1 MSKYT
6 MTSFII
12 GMIFV
17 SLVAAGLGVFMS
29 SMNDT
34 YTRSDYNET
43 DLETFDKMKELSNL
57 SEQMRDETEIQTD
70 SGVLDV
76 IGSYFKSAYQALRTS
91 TSSIS
96 LFTSMANDAGEES
109 GIQNV
114 RIITTALI
122 TVVLIALFVGVLISA
137 MVKKDV

>member
-1 MSKYT
+1 MSRYT
-6 MTSFII
+6 MTSFIV

-17 SLVAAGLGVFMS
+17 SLIAAGLGIFMS

-34 YTRSDYNET
+34 YTRSDYNES
-43 DLETFDKMKELSNL
+43 DIQTFSKMEELSNL

-76 IGSYFKSAYQALRTS
+76 IGSYFKSAYQALRSS
-91 TSSIS
+91 TTSIS

-114 RIITTALI
+114 RIII
-122 TVVLIALFVGVLISA
+122 TSLVSAVLIILFIGVLISA

>member
-57 SEQMRDETEIQTD
+57 SEQMRDETKIKTD

-91 TSSIS
+91 ASSVS

-109 GIQNV
+109 GIHNV